1 MPRHMC
7 FLSYFKQE
15 DILPWVEYLLGL
27 GSCYLL
33 RRPVLKGGLTT
44 YRAVKTPAGSPG
56 KYGVIVEKEN
66 KEALTVGE
74 VLGGEM

>member
-1 MPRHMC
+1 M
-7 FLSYFKQE
+7 
-15 DILPWVEYLLGL
+15 
-27 GSCYLL
+27 
-33 RRPVLKGGLTT
+33 KGGLTT